1 MARQRYF
8 KAGKLEDFKA
18 RGWLKITLYGRRIF
32 VLDVDDELVAMDA
45 GGIGARPCES
55 PILAEYY
62 GLGSMLL
69 GSCDGSKNRQ
79 WGKVTQYPVKIDGDN
94 IFVGSSSLS

>member
-8 KAGKLEDFKA
+8 KAGKLEDFIA
-18 RGWLKITLYGRRIF
+18 RGWLEMTLYGRRIF

-45 GGIGARPCES
+45 GGIGSRPCES

-62 GLGSMLL
+62 GIGSMLL
-69 GSCDGSKNRQ
+69 DSCDGSKVRQ
-79 WGKVTQYPVKIDGDN
+79 WGKFVQYPVKIDGEN
-94 IFVGSSSLS
+94 IFVGSNSIS